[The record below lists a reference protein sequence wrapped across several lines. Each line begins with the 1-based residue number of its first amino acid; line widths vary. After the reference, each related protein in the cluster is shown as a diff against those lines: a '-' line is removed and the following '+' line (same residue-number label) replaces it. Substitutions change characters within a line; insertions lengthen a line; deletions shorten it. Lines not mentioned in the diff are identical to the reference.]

1 LRADCAV
8 GAETPL
14 PPSFKINCVRKMF
27 WRRVVVVVVAVVAFL
42 SRNVPVDVD
51 GCCGFVCARGP
62 LPQQG
67 GRKRERG
74 GGRKRKRKRKRK
86 SARVAEGG
94 RARACARAN
103 K

>member
-74 GGRKRKRKRKRK
+74 GGRKRKRKRK

>member
-74 GGRKRKRKRKRK
+74 GGQEEEEEEEER
-86 SARVAEGG
+86 ARG
-94 RARACARAN
+94 RGRACASVCARE
-103 K
+103 